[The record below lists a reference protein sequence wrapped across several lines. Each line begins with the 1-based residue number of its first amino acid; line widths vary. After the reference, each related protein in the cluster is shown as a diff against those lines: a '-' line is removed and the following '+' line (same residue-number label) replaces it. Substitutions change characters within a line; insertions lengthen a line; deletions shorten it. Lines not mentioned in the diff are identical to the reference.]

1 MWRLCF
7 FLVCI
12 SLQFWDSSSKH
23 LLRGCFPC
31 LPCFHHS
38 HLVFTYILA
47 SVPFLKALFV
57 SFMFLVWIILKY
69 EIHLGNILY
78 IHVEG

>member
-1 MWRLCF
+1 MAALRNCNVSLCLIYVEIVLF
-7 FLVCI
+7 V
-12 SLQFWDSSSKH
+12 
-23 LLRGCFPC
+23 RVPFPSILGDC
-31 LPCFHHS
+31 LC

>member
-1 MWRLCF
+1 MNGF
-7 FLVCI
+7 I
-12 SLQFWDSSSKH
+12 QFSRSKH
-23 LLRGCFPC
+23 LLGGCFPC
-31 LPCFHHS
+31 LPCFYRS
-38 HLVFTYILA
+38 HLVFTLILA

-57 SFMFLVWIILKY
+57 SFTFLVWIILKY

>member
-1 MWRLCF
+1 MSPIDCIGFYCF
-7 FLVCI
+7 LHGI
-12 SLQFWDSSSKH
+12 QNIINQS
-23 LLRGCFPC
+23 CFPC

-57 SFMFLVWIILKY
+57 SFTFLVWIILKY

>member
-1 MWRLCF
+1 
-7 FLVCI
+7 VCSHFI
-12 SLQFWDSSSKH
+12 FVRNSLKCVDNLSGWQ
-23 LLRGCFPC
+23 GCFPC

>member
-1 MWRLCF
+1 NCRNCF
-7 FLVCI
+7 I
-12 SLQFWDSSSKH
+12 QYSGSKH
-23 LLRGCFPC
+23 LLRGCFLC

-38 HLVFTYILA
+38 HPVFTYILA

-78 IHVEG
+78 IHVKG